1 MRSWRKPSLL
11 AWLLL
16 IAGLALFVSLGFWQ
30 HDRAEFKRER
40 ERARLVA
47 ESAPERALADA
58 LAVGASILQR
68 VRTSGRY
75 RTLRYLLDNQ
85 VRDHQAGVDVFALF
99 DSDDAGPVLVALGW
113 LPYAGNRRE
122 PPDLPPLPDGHVE
135 LHGLWSPPPAHGLRL
150 GRDWPAQPA
159 YPKLMPYFDIAD
171 VGADAKTALPPGVL
185 RLDDETG
192 SPYRRDHAAADGLPP
207 ARHVAYALQ
216 WWSLA
221 LAIVIVFVFVHRPR
235 DRT

>member
-1 MRSWRKPSLL
+1 MRSWRKPSPF

-30 HDRAEFKRER
+30 HGRAEFKRER
-40 ERARLVA
+40 ERVRLAA
-47 ESAPERALADA
+47 EGGPERALADV
-58 LAVGASILQR
+58 LADAGTLQR
-68 VRTSGRY
+68 VRAGGRY
-75 RTLRYLLDNQ
+75 RAARYLLDNQ
-85 VRDHQAGVDVFALF
+85 VRDRQAGVEAFALF
-99 DSDDAGPVLVALGW
+99 DSDDAGPILVVLGW

-122 PPDLPPLPDGHVE
+122 PPALPPLPDGPVE

-150 GRDWPAQPA
+150 GRDWPAQPR
-159 YPKLMPYFDIAD
+159 YPKLMPYFDIVD
-171 VGADAKTALPPGVL
+171 IGADAQAALPPGVL
-185 RLDDETG
+185 RLDDEPGT
-192 SPYRRDHAAADGLPP
+192 PYRRDRAAADGLPP

-221 LAIVIVFVFVHRPR
+221 LAITIVFVFIHRPR